1 MIEEE
6 LIDELERVT
15 LEWALDEEPTG
26 TTAEVTEMVEVDPA
40 EWVTGTA
47 GGAPD
52 RAFVVNVLLDYA
64 EVTEETDVEGE
75 REVSAVY
82 GYFSDTDRFDFA
94 YGADY
99 PLIEPDDEEDEDED
113 EDEAFDDEEFG
124 EAEEE

>member
-1 MIEEE
+1 MMTEEE

-15 LEWALDEEPTG
+15 RAWALDKEPTG
-26 TTAEVTEMVEVDPA
+26 TTAEVTEMVEVGPA
-40 EWVTGTA
+40 EWVTDTM

-64 EVTEETDVEGE
+64 EVTEEANVEGE

-82 GYFSDTDRFDFA
+82 GYFGDSERFKFA

-99 PLIEPDDEEDEDED
+99 PLIEPDDEEDE
-113 EDEAFDDEEFG
+113 AFDDEEFAD
-124 EAEEE
+124 AEEE

>member
-1 MIEEE
+1 MMTEEE
-6 LIDELERVT
+6 LIDELERLT
-15 LEWALDEEPTG
+15 LAWALDEEPTG

-40 EWVTGTA
+40 EWVTDTA

-52 RAFVVNVLLDYA
+52 RAFVVNVLLDYD
-64 EVTEETDVEGE
+64 EVTEEANVEGE

-82 GYFSDTDRFDFA
+82 SYFSDNDRFAFA

-99 PLIEPDDEEDEDED
+99 PLIEPDDEEDE
-113 EDEAFDDEEFG
+113 AFDDEEFG

>member
-1 MIEEE
+1 MMTEEE
-6 LIDELERVT
+6 LIDELERLT
-15 LEWALDEEPTG
+15 LAWALDEKPTG

-40 EWVTGTA
+40 EWVTDTA

-64 EVTEETDVEGE
+64 EMTEEADVEGE
-75 REVSAVY
+75 REIAAVY
-82 GYFSDTDRFDFA
+82 GYFSDSERFKFA

-99 PLIEPDDEEDEDED
+99 PLIEPDDEEDE
-113 EDEAFDDEEFG
+113 AFDDEESG